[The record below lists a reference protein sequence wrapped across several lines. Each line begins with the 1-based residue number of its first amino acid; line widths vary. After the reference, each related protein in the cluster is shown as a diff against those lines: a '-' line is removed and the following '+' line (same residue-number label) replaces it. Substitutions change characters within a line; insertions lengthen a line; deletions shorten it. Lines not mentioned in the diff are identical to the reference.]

1 MGEVYECNKYY
12 MIFSGDC
19 PLAFEYDD
27 LVVWSDTESESESE
41 EMNWRKLEDDNEWAN
56 SIIELSEVE

>member
-1 MGEVYECNKYY
+1 